1 MRLFVLRHGQA
12 EPYASS
18 DRVRNLTP
26 HGREQVRLTAQASL
40 QELQRV
46 DAILASPYVRTQ
58 QTAELLRQAL
68 VEAQTGSPA
77 EQGDRNSVVP
87 AIETLEQLTPD
98 SYPSQV
104 YELLEKRAEEVV
116 LLVSHQPLVGSLVN
130 GLCGAAAGFHPMS
143 PSSLACL
150 QLDIVADDMA
160 QLCWLRHEY

>member
-1 MRLFVLRHGQA
+1 MQLFVLRHGQA

-18 DRVRNLTP
+18 DRTRNLTS

-46 DAILASPYVRTQ
+46 DAILASPYTRTQ
-58 QTAELLRQAL
+58 QTAELLRQTL
-68 VEAQTGSPA
+68 VEAQTLSPGQ
-77 EQGDRNSVVP
+77 EGCDSVVP
-87 AIETLEQLTPD
+87 AIEPLEQLTPD
-98 SYPSQV
+98 SCPSQV
-104 YELLEKRAEEVV
+104 HELLGNRAEEVV